1 MKVYYSERFS
11 FFLNAV
17 YRNKNAIRTVHGWDY
32 RRFVAKKASISAE
45 KEIQYTTEKIS
56 ANFSN
61 FSSWHYRSKL
71 LPVVYADTDSVIGV
85 TEEVLQKG
93 ICQEVVFAS
102 ATCGQLVLPEI
113 YLSLFVVELRL
124 VENAVFTDP
133 GDQSAW
139 FYMRWLMGQ
148 GKILPIINYLTTFSL
163 FLFCV

>member
-11 FFLNAV
+11 LFLTAV
-17 YRNKNAIRTVHGWDY
+17 YHNKNAICAVHGWDY

-45 KEIQYTTEKIS
+45 NEIQYTTEKIS

-93 ICQEVVFAS
+93 ICQGVVFVGRMY
-102 ATCGQLVLPEI
+102 GQLVLLEI
-113 YLSLFVVELRL
+113 YVVICCRAAIGRECSVYRS
-124 VENAVFTDP
+124 
-133 GDQSAW
+133 Q
-139 FYMRWLMGQ
+139 
-148 GKILPIINYLTTFSL
+148 
-163 FLFCV
+163 